1 MMKKIYMKPEMQVV
15 KIQQQCQI
23 LAGSLDANGMN
34 NELLDVTVDEGWA
47 PSMGDMIELDGL
59 E

>member
-1 MMKKIYMKPEMQVV
+1 MKKIYMKPEMQVV

-34 NELLDVTVDEGWA
+34 NELLDVTVNEGWA
-47 PSMGDMIELDGL
+47 PSMDEMIELDGL

>member
-1 MMKKIYMKPEMQVV
+1 MKKMIYTKPEMQVV
-15 KIQQQCQI
+15 KIQQQCHI

-47 PSMGDMIELDGL
+47 PSMDEMIELDGL

>member
-1 MMKKIYMKPEMQVV
+1 MKKIYMKPNMQVV
-15 KIQQQCQI
+15 KIQQQCHI

-47 PSMGDMIELDGL
+47 PSMDDMIEF
-59 E
+59 

>member
-1 MMKKIYMKPEMQVV
+1 MKKIYLKPEMQIV
-15 KIQQQCQI
+15 KLQQQCQI
-23 LAGSLDANGMN
+23 RAGSLDANGMN

-47 PSMGDMIELDGL
+47 PSMDDIIELNDF